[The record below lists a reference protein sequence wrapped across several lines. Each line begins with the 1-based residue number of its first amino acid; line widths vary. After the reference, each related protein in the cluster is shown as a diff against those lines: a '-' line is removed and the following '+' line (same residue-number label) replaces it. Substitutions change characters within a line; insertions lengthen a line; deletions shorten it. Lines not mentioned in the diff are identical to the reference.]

1 MLNIFKCIYLI
12 PTKVCHF
19 MCEYLR
25 GLCLSKWLKCF
36 YMLTCFYV
44 LWYALYMLL
53 PCFHTLA
60 FAFIHFH
67 MLSYAFIC
75 FHTFHML
82 SYAFICFY
90 YALECLYYA
99 LECFYRFRMHFKQK
113 CHHKNKKLAAPLYT
127 GFYLRKPV
135 KKIEWKIPLRTYL
148 GDAVSEPKR
157 ETTDLN
163 VKTETFGLSLI
174 ISIKKL
180 AIPLF
185 RKTLVTVDDYE
196 VNFITW
202 KQPWK
207 AWKELMRYNPPWKGR
222 RLVWKE
228 PGFFDCPAST
238 PSDSNTA
245 KEGIQRLCP
254 LLTGCRCTISRWPS
268 LWSPISRRRKTRV
281 QG

>member
-1 MLNIFKCIYLI
+1 MRASRATAMRTDGALHI
-12 PTKVCHF
+12 
-19 MCEYLR
+19 R
-25 GLCLSKWLKCF
+25 GLVLTPWTGPDPWTRPLKH
-36 YMLTCFYV
+36 LG
-44 LWYALYMLL
+44 
-53 PCFHTLA
+53 P
-60 FAFIHFH
+60 
-67 MLSYAFIC
+67 
-75 FHTFHML
+75 
-82 SYAFICFY
+82 
-90 YALECLYYA
+90 
-99 LECFYRFRMHFKQK
+99 
-113 CHHKNKKLAAPLYT
+113 APSPPSDYQIT
-127 GFYLRKPV
+127 
-135 KKIEWKIPLRTYL
+135 
-148 GDAVSEPKR
+148 
-157 ETTDLN
+157 
-163 VKTETFGLSLI
+163 
-174 ISIKKL
+174 IKKL

-238 PSDSNTA
+238 PSDSSTA